1 MSAKIQGGSVFPNPR
16 LSPSGPLLSGEG
28 GPIVQL
34 GFDQTVF
41 SEGLGGYVFPDFAV
55 PTEADIIASKIPRDV
70 DDPLGPPLSVTL
82 RSVKK
87 GNLIA
92 AWFSFGTICES
103 PGNSTFVLGFDDGAG
118 GDAGL
123 IAFAIQTVVFALA
136 GEDEQGSILTLIPN
150 PYGEQR
156 DVRIFP
162 SAFSLVPNV
171 GQIFPAAYQNAL
183 MAAEI
188 AKT

>member
-1 MSAKIQGGSVFPNPR
+1 MFPNPR

-28 GPIVQL
+28 GPIIQI
-34 GFDQTVF
+34 GFDQAIFTTNPATP
-41 SEGLGGYVFPDFAV
+41 YVFPDFAA
-55 PTEADIIASKIPRDV
+55 PTEADILASKIPHDV
-70 DDPLGPPLSVTL
+70 DDPFGEPLSFTL

-87 GNLIA
+87 GSLIA
-92 AWFSFGTICES
+92 AWFSFSVFCEGTAGAS
-103 PGNSTFVLGFDDGAG
+103 VLSLGFDDGAG

-123 IAFAIQTVVFALA
+123 IAFALQTVVLGGA
-136 GEDEQGSILTLIPN
+136 GEAEQGSIVTLIPN

-162 SAFSLVPNV
+162 TAFSALPNV
-171 GQIFPAAYQNAL
+171 GEIFPSIAQNAL
-183 MAAEI
+183 LVAEI